1 MVLPFTDRADAGRQ
15 LAQRL
20 LHLKD
25 ADPLVLAVPRGGVPV
40 AFEIATALGAPLDL
54 VLVRK
59 IGAPFQPEL
68 ALGAVVDG
76 EHAETVLNEE
86 LVAALDLPTD
96 FLRDETERQLA
107 EIERRRKA
115 YLGDRPR
122 PKIAGRSA
130 IVVDDGIATGATIR
144 AALHAVRRNGPQRL
158 ILATPVAP
166 PDAVEA
172 LRPDCDELVCLE
184 APDSFFAIGQFYL
197 DFTQLADDEVIDI
210 LRQAHEAEGKRSHAI
225 GAEPGTR
232 NA

>member
-1 MVLPFTDRADAGRQ
+1 MALPFANRADAGRQ
-15 LAQRL
+15 LAARL

-40 AFEIATALGAPLDL
+40 GFEVAQALGAPLDL

-68 ALGAVVDG
+68 AMGAVVDG

-86 LVAALDLPTD
+86 IVAALDLPKD
-96 FLRDETERQLA
+96 FIREETARQLA

-122 PKIAGRSA
+122 PRIAGRSA

-144 AALHAVRRNGPQRL
+144 AALHAVRRNGPKRL
-158 ILATPVAP
+158 VLATPVAP
-166 PDAVEA
+166 PDTVER
-172 LRPDCDELVCLE
+172 LRSDADDVVCLE
-184 APDSFFAIGQFYL
+184 APESFFAIGQFYL
-197 DFTQLADDEVIDI
+197 DFAQLEDDEVTDL
-210 LRQAHEAEGKRSHAI
+210 LRRARDAEASRTAN
-225 GAEPGTR
+225 P
-232 NA
+232 